1 MQQILASWGALDNRR
16 RIIVAGATIVVF
28 AAVLALSGMASR
40 SSQALLYAGLDPSQ
54 AGEIITALDQRGV
67 TYEVRGD
74 SLYVDAAQRDQLRMT
89 LASEGLPKTGGN
101 GYELLDSLSGFGTT
115 SQMFDA
121 AYWRA
126 KEGELAR
133 TILSNP
139 AIRSARVHVAADTGA
154 SFRGNARPTASVT
167 VTMNQGA
174 LTPTQAKALQF
185 LVASAVAGMKP
196 EDVSVIDSAA
206 GLISTGGTTQTQ
218 AGEDR
223 SADLRKNVER
233 LLEARV
239 GYGNAVV
246 EVSVQTVSER
256 EAITERRFDP
266 QGRVAISV
274 DSTETSKKADSSKG
288 SSAVTVASNLPD
300 GNAANNGGQSQSQA
314 TESRE
319 RTNYE
324 VSETTREVIRNPG
337 DIRRITVAVLVD
349 GVEGTD
355 AKGQVAMV
363 PRSQEELDSL
373 KELVAS
379 AVGFD
384 ESRGDVVTIRSMPF
398 QQIATQGGT
407 EVTAGLLSNQS
418 LDVMQLAQLAAL
430 VIVAVILGLFVLRP
444 LLSQRQLS
452 QRHQLDGDASPV
464 LSGDRPIALP
474 AEKEP
479 PVPAANVV
487 PVVAPYDIQMP
498 GEADAI
504 ANADQAD
511 PVARLK
517 RLIEQRQGESVEILR
532 NWMEKSEGR
541 T

>member
-1 MQQILASWGALDNRR
+1 MQQILASWGALDTRR
-16 RIIVAGATIVVF
+16 RTIVAGATILVF
-28 AAVLALSGMASR
+28 AAILALSGMASR
-40 SSQALLYAGLDPSQ
+40 PTQALLYAGLDPSQ
-54 AGEIITALDQRGV
+54 AGEIIAALDQRGAA
-67 TYEVRGD
+67 YEVRGD

-89 LASEGLPKTGGN
+89 LASEGLPKSGGN

-133 TILSNP
+133 TILSNS
-139 AIRSARVHVAADTGA
+139 AIRSARVHIAAESGA
-154 SFRGNARPTASVT
+154 SFRGNTRPTASVT

-174 LTPTQAKALQF
+174 LTPSQAKALQF
-185 LVASAVAGMKP
+185 LVASAVAGMKA

-206 GLISTGGTTQTQ
+206 GLISTGSTAPGQI
-218 AGEDR
+218 GEDR

-266 QGRVAISV
+266 QSRVAISV
-274 DSTETSKKADSSKG
+274 DSTETSKKADSTKGG
-288 SSAVTVASNLPD
+288 SSVTVASNLPD
-300 GNAANNGGQSQSQA
+300 GNAANNSGQSQSQA

-324 VSETTREVIRNPG
+324 VSETTREIVRNPG
-337 DIRRITVAVLVD
+337 DIKRITVAVLVD

-355 AKGQVAMV
+355 AKGQTAMV
-363 PRSQEELDSL
+363 PRSQEELESL

-398 QQIATQGGT
+398 QQVATQGGT
-407 EVTAGLLSNQS
+407 EVSAGLFASQAI
-418 LDVMQLAQLAAL
+418 DVMKLAQLASLVVVAL
-430 VIVAVILGLFVLRP
+430 ILGLFVMRP
-444 LLSQRQLS
+444 LLSQRHKPAGETVPALP
-452 QRHQLDGDASPV
+452 GENT
-464 LSGDRPIALP
+464 IALP
-474 AEKEP
+474 TD
-479 PVPAANVV
+479 VQQPAPTPTIV

-498 GEADAI
+498 GETDA
-504 ANADQAD
+504 AAEGETTD
-511 PVARLK
+511 PVTRLK

>member
-1 MQQILASWGALDNRR
+1 MQQILASWGALDTRR
-16 RIIVAGATIVVF
+16 RVIVAGATILVF
-28 AAVLALSGMASR
+28 AAVLALSSMASR

-54 AGEIITALDQRGV
+54 AGEMITALDQRGV

-89 LASEGLPKTGGN
+89 LAAEGLPKSGGN

-133 TILSNP
+133 TILSNTM
-139 AIRSARVHVAADTGA
+139 IRTARVHIAAETGA
-154 SFRGNARPTASVT
+154 SFRAASRPTASVT
-167 VTMNQGA
+167 VTMNQGSLA
-174 LTPTQAKALQF
+174 PSQAKALQF

-206 GLISTGGTTQTQ
+206 GLISTTASTPNQL
-218 AGEDR
+218 GEDR
-223 SADLRKNVER
+223 SSDLRKNVER

-266 QGRVAISV
+266 QSRVAISV
-274 DSTETSKKADSSKG
+274 DSSETSKKADSSKG
-288 SSAVTVASNLPD
+288 NGSVTVASNLPD

-319 RTNYE
+319 KTNYE
-324 VSETTREVIRNPG
+324 VSETTREVVRNPG
-337 DIRRITVAVLVD
+337 DIKRITVAVLVD
-349 GVEGTD
+349 GVEGS
-355 AKGQVAMV
+355 GQSAMV

-384 ESRGDVVTIRSMPF
+384 EARGDVVTIRSMPF
-398 QQIATQGGT
+398 RQIADQSGT
-407 EVTAGLLSNQS
+407 ELSAGLLGSQPI
-418 LDVMQLAQLAAL
+418 DVMKLVQLIAL
-430 VIVAVILGLFVLRP
+430 VAVALILGLFVLRP
-444 LLSQRQLS
+444 LLSQRQTLKS
-452 QRHQLDGDASPV
+452 DTSPE
-464 LSGDRPIALP
+464 LP
-474 AEKEP
+474 ADRALAIASADGEP
-479 PVPAANVV
+479 SRTPAVV
-487 PVVAPYDIQMP
+487 PMVAPYDIQMP
-498 GEADAI
+498 GEAGAER
-504 ANADQAD
+504 ADETD

-517 RLIEQRQGESVEILR
+517 LLIEQRQGESVEILR
-532 NWMEKSEGR
+532 NWMEGSEGR
-541 T
+541 A